1 MKDQDFTLLF
11 QKNKLSGH
19 SPKIELEDGAR
30 VAVMGGGPSGSF
42 FAYYLQVLAERVDL
56 RLQVDIFE
64 PRDFSQTGSSGCN
77 MCAGI
82 VSESL
87 IQMLAVD
94 GINLPPA
101 VVQRGMNSYMLHNDS
116 GQVRLDTP
124 FLEKRI
130 GVVFRG
136 AGPKGA
142 KDSQWVSFDGFLLE
156 QALAKGAQLIRSRVE
171 VVERA
176 EGNVLVKPRGG
187 SPQPYDFL
195 AVATG
200 VNTSATRLFEP
211 LDIGYKLPAM
221 AQTFIREYYL
231 GKEVVERTFGNTIH
245 FFLLDLPGLDFA
257 AVVPKGNYVTICLLG
272 DDLSQELFEAFLD
285 KHQVKGC
292 MPPGWKAEE
301 FVCHCAP
308 RINLTGAIHP
318 YADRMVFLGD
328 IGVSRLYKD
337 GIGAAY
343 RAAKAA
349 AAAAIFGGI
358 GEEDLSQHFGHPSQG
373 LENDNVIGKVI
384 FAAVDKFIKPWPV
397 TGRAMLRMIE
407 SEQHKTAA
415 QQRMSAI
422 TWDIFTG
429 SAPYKEVLF
438 RMFHPAFWSRFLW
451 HLGAAIIRRS

>member
-1 MKDQDFTLLF
+1 MKDRDFTSVF
-11 QKNKLSGH
+11 QKNQFPTHSSKLQ
-19 SPKIELEDGAR
+19 LEDGAR
-30 VAVMGGGPSGSF
+30 VAVMGAGPSGAL
-42 FAYYLQVLAERVDL
+42 FAYYLLDLAERIDL
-56 RLQVDIFE
+56 ELQVDIFE
-64 PRDFSQTGSSGCN
+64 PRDFSLAGSPGCN

-94 GINLPPA
+94 GINLPPS

-116 GQVRLDTP
+116 GKVRLDTP

-136 AGPKGA
+136 AGPKGV
-142 KDSQWVSFDGFLLE
+142 KDSEWVSFDGFLLE
-156 QALAKGAQLIRSRVE
+156 QALSKGAKLIRARVE
-171 VVERA
+171 TVERDN
-176 EGNVLVKPRGG
+176 GNLRVKPRGG
-187 SPQPYDFL
+187 TPQSYDFL

-211 LDIGYKLPAM
+211 LDIGYQPPTL

-231 GKEVVERTFGNTIH
+231 GKEIIERTFGNTIH

-285 KHQVKGC
+285 SPQVKGC
-292 MPPGWKAEE
+292 MPPDWQAEQ
-301 FVCHCAP
+301 FVCHCSP

-318 YADRMVFLGD
+318 YAERMVFLGD
-328 IGVSRLYKD
+328 IGISRLYKD

-349 AAAAIFGGI
+349 ASAAIFGGI
-358 GEEDLSQHFGHPSQG
+358 SEEDLRQHFGRPSQG
-373 LENDNVIGKVI
+373 LENDNVIGKFI
-384 FAAVDKFIKPWPV
+384 FTAVDKLIKPWPV
-397 TGRAMLRMIE
+397 TGRAMLRMIA
-407 SEQHKTAA
+407 SEQHKPAS

-429 SAPYKEVLF
+429 SAPYKDILL

-451 HLGAAIIRRS
+451 HLGASIIKRS